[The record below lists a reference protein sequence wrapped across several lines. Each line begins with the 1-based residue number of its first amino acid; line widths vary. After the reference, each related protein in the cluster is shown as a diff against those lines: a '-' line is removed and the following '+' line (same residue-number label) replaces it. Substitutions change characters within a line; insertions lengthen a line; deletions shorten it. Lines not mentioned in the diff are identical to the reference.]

1 MPVSDVKQ
9 EALRVF
15 TRQMIRERGKVSER
29 MLVAFIDAG
38 WTSQQVLEIILAVAI
53 KTMSNYTNAIAR
65 VPLDAIVQQE
75 A

>member
-1 MPVSDVKQ
+1 MSDVKQ